1 MSESRRILWLIVVMM
16 GAVTVSTAV
25 AIAVLYRTA
34 FEQQRSHLI
43 QNADD
48 QAHLMDAV
56 ARFDRRHISLDYAT
70 SVEATLSQIHN
81 AFDHYPSDGQ
91 IAEIAVAQ
99 RQGEDIVYLVTHGR
113 VATEVIERIPFD
125 SRLAEPMRRALSGH
139 SGSMIGLDYRGVKV
153 LAAYH
158 PVPLLDAGVVAKMD
172 LADIRAPFLR
182 GAAMVIGLA
191 LVLVSV
197 GTLLFMRL
205 TNPIVRHLNETE
217 QRYQRLFRG
226 APVPI
231 WEQDFS
237 GVCEAL
243 QGLKRSGVAHLE
255 GHLAEHPELVRQL
268 IGRIQVR
275 EANAAALQLFGARS
289 GRQFVAWF
297 EGTFVP
303 AALGSIA
310 DKLQA
315 LWEDREALLSQTVA
329 VKALDG
335 RELTVILSMVVPSG
349 SDGYRSVPV
358 SALDVTP
365 NLSLRQREDE
375 LALILASTGEGIFG
389 MDTGGICTF
398 ANRAALKML
407 GYREERD
414 LLGREMH
421 PLIHHTCR
429 DGTPFPSENCP
440 ILRAC
445 SQNTVVRL
453 EDEPLWRADGTSFPA
468 DLSSYPMLRDG
479 TVVGSV
485 VTFTD
490 IAERKEREAQLVQS
504 QKLEVVGQLTGSI
517 AHDFNN
523 LLAII
528 LANLHALDE
537 RLGDGVDGEIGEILD
552 DATSAAEDGAG
563 LTRRLL
569 AFSRR
574 QPLQPQWLDLDLLVQ
589 HTGRFL
595 RRVAG
600 EGIALVVKREG
611 GPLPVRVD
619 RQQLENVL
627 LNLAVNARD
636 AMPNGGT
643 LTIGVGRQRVGGE
656 GEALPGLSPG
666 AYAIVSVS
674 DTGVG
679 MSPEMVRRAVE
690 PFYSTKPMGK
700 GSGLGLSTAL
710 GFAQQSGGDLRISSE
725 PGRGTTVSLYL
736 PEAAPDASDDRHRG
750 GAPRHTPGD
759 SATVLV
765 VDDERRMRRLA
776 RRTLSELGYQVIEA
790 ESAAAAA
797 RLLENDVSVD
807 LLFTDVVMPG
817 EIDGRTLGQWARQ
830 KRPGL
835 QVLLT
840 SGFPRIAQDDSD
852 TGDDAGPL
860 LRKPYSKEE
869 LREAIQ
875 ALLPA

>member
-1 MSESRRILWLIVVMM
+1 MTESRRILWLIVIMM
-16 GAVTVSTAV
+16 AAVTVSTAV

-34 FEQQRSHLI
+34 FEQERSHLI

-56 ARFDRRHISLDYAT
+56 ARFDRQHTHLGYAT
-70 SVEATLSQIHN
+70 SAAATLSQIHN

-113 VATEVIERIPFD
+113 VATEAVKRVPFD

-139 SGSMIGLDYRGVKV
+139 AGSMIGLDYRGVRV

-182 GAAMVIGLA
+182 GAAMVVGLA

-205 TNPIVRHLNETE
+205 TNPIVRHLNESE

-243 QGLKRSGVAHLE
+243 QGLKRSGVADLE
-255 GHLAEHPELVRQL
+255 GHLAEHPELVRKL

-275 EANAAALQLFGARS
+275 EANAAALRLFGASS
-289 GRQFVAWF
+289 GGHFVAWF

-303 AALGSIA
+303 ATLGSIA

-315 LWEDREALLSQTVA
+315 LWENREALLSQTVA
-329 VKALDG
+329 VQTLDG

-429 DGTPFPSENCP
+429 DGTALSADACL
-440 ILRAC
+440 IRRAW
-445 SQNTVVRL
+445 SQSTAVRL

-552 DATSAAEDGAG
+552 DATSAAEDGAS

-574 QPLQPQWLDLDLLVQ
+574 QPLEPQWVDLDLFIQ

-627 LNLAVNARD
+627 LNLAINARD

-643 LTIGVGRQRVGGE
+643 LTIGVGRQLVVGG
-656 GEALPGLSPG
+656 GVAPPGLSPG
-666 AYAIVSVS
+666 AYASLSVS

-679 MSPEMVRRAVE
+679 MSPEAARRAVE
-690 PFYSTKPMGK
+690 PFYSTKPLGK

-710 GFAQQSGGDLRISSE
+710 GFAQQSGGDLQISSE
-725 PGRGTTVSLYL
+725 PGRGTTVSLFL
-736 PEAAPDASDDRHRG
+736 PEAAPEASDDARR
-750 GAPRHTPGD
+750 RTTRNTPGD
-759 SATVLV
+759 SPTVLV

-776 RRTLSELGYQVIEA
+776 RRSLSELGYQVLEA
-790 ESAAAAA
+790 ESAAVAA
-797 RLLENDVSVD
+797 RLLEKDAKVD

-817 EIDGRTLGQWARQ
+817 EMDGRNLARWARQ
-830 KRPGL
+830 ERPGIK
-835 QVLLT
+835 VLLT
-840 SGFPRIAQDDSD
+840 SGFPRTAQDGPD
-852 TGDDAGPL
+852 TGDDAWPF

-875 ALLPA
+875 ALLPT